1 MFQSTRLRLRK
12 METTDVPTYH
22 QWRND
27 IDVMASTSLAL
38 DLYTY
43 EETQAFV
50 ENVMLSGTHSKSY
63 IIEQMYDC
71 VAIGV
76 TALIGIDTK
85 NRNAEC
91 ILDIG
96 EKSYWGKGYGTEALS
111 ILLSY
116 AFLEL
121 NLHRVS
127 LRVFSTNERAIHVYE
142 KLGFVQEGRSK
153 EAIFRNGEWVDIIH
167 MGLLQFYYL
176 NKT

>member
-12 METTDVPTYH
+12 METTDTPTYH

-27 IDVMASTSLAL
+27 VDVMASTSLAL

-50 ENVMLSGTHSKSY
+50 ENVMRSDTHSKSY
-63 IIEQMYDC
+63 IIEQMGDC

-142 KLGFVQEGRSK
+142 KVGFVQEGRSK
-153 EAIFRNGEWVDIIH
+153 EAIFRNGEWIDIIH
-167 MGLLQFYYL
+167 MGLLQSHYL
-176 NKT
+176 NES